1 MPPSN
6 LPNWLRELIYDV
18 AAKEWPGYYGLYLEA
33 QVLVESGG
41 QVDARSEAGA
51 VGLMQLM
58 PATAAGLG
66 YSAADLLLPRKNLTA
81 GVQYLKK
88 QYDCFSEVSRR
99 DRLSFALA
107 AYNVGRGWVN
117 RALKLARADCG
128 AANSRD
134 AGNWQRWD
142 VAGPYLEHPDCRKAG
157 GQNPDGR
164 QAMLYVARFW
174 AVFDRL
180 NRPGGGR

>member
-6 LPNWLRELIYDV
+6 LPSWLRTLIYDV

-41 QVDARSEAGA
+41 RVDARSQVGA

-66 YSAADLLLPRKNLTA
+66 FTAEDLLLPRKNLTA
-81 GVQYLKK
+81 GLRHLKEQWDK
-88 QYDCFSEVSRR
+88 FPEVYRS
-99 DRLSFALA
+99 DRLHFALA
-107 AYNVGRGWVN
+107 AYNCGRGWVN
-117 RALKLARADCG
+117 QALKLARTDCG
-128 AANSRD
+128 AASSRD
-134 AGNWQRWD
+134 PGNWQRWE
-142 VAGPYLEHPDCRKAG
+142 VAGPYLEHPQCRKAG

-164 QAMLYVARFW
+164 AAMLYVARFW

-180 NRPGGGR
+180 NRGSK

>member
-6 LPNWLRELIYDV
+6 LPSWLRTLIYDV

-58 PATAAGLG
+58 PSTAAGLG
-66 YSAADLLLPRKNLTA
+66 FSVEDLLLPRKNLTA
-81 GVQYLKK
+81 GLRHLKEQWDK
-88 QYDCFSEVSRR
+88 FPEVYRSH
-99 DRLSFALA
+99 RLSFALA
-107 AYNVGRGWVN
+107 SYNCGRGWVN
-117 RALKLARADCG
+117 QALKLARADCG
-128 AANSRD
+128 AASSRD
-134 AGNWQRWD
+134 PGNWQRWE
-142 VAGPYLEHPDCRKAG
+142 VAGPYLEHPKCRKAG

-164 QAMLYVARFW
+164 AAMLYVARFW

-180 NRPGGGR
+180 NRGSK